1 MTRFS
6 VTTYECNSVF
16 SGNERKNGFFIK
28 KNILYYS
35 LVTQLMIVKLI
46 FTLKENN
53 KVELVSFLG
62 GVGYV
67 CRSDITFARLATIHN

>member
-16 SGNERKNGFFIK
+16 SGNERKNVFFIK

-62 GVGYV
+62 GVSNV
-67 CRSDITFARLATIHN
+67 CRSDSAFAQLATIHN